1 MFSRALV
8 APTQNLRVFLNS
20 PKYIFS
26 VSWSYYYR
34 EIKCNCL
41 LWFLF
46 ERLKKAI
53 NCKTKPFSET
63 SHRDSLIFWCVKRT
77 QLAQFLQNGPNGY
90 QVQLCFMI
98 WPKIAIFSI
107 IWRNWNDT
115 EKNDFSFTRFFWH
128 NKIAVCPYIM
138 SLKMDWFQV
147 YCLFLSLS
155 QRNHK
160 RELHLITL

>member
-20 PKYIFS
+20 PKYIFLCLGPITTG
-26 VSWSYYYR
+26 WSSATVF
-34 EIKCNCL
+34 
-41 LWFLF
+41 WFLF
-46 ERLKKAI
+46 YTLKKAI

-107 IWRNWNDT
+107 IWRNWHDT

-138 SLKMDWFQV
+138 SLKMDWFHS
-147 YCLFLSLS
+147 LLPFLSLS